1 MDTKSKKFKRT
12 LLLRDFV
19 ADEDDRFIFS
29 EGDHDII
36 FFSGY
41 TSKPK
46 RYIQV
51 WYREGTKRYLKDE
64 SIMDW
69 GILRYRYEIDRR
81 NKDFWNRINKFYE
94 DYFDGYN
101 DNRGV

>member
-1 MDTKSKKFKRT
+1 MDTRSNSSKRT

-19 ADEDDRFIFS
+19 ADEDDRHVFS
-29 EGDHDII
+29 QGDHDLV
-36 FFSGY
+36 FFEGFVAR
-41 TSKPK
+41 PK

-51 WYREGTKRYLKDE
+51 WYKEGTKRYLKDE

-69 GILRYRYEIDRR
+69 NILKYRWQIDER
-81 NKDFWNRINKFYE
+81 NRKFWDRINKFYE
-94 DYFDGYN
+94 DYFDGNN

>member
-1 MDTKSKKFKRT
+1 MDTKSEKSKRT

-19 ADEDDRFIFS
+19 ADEDGKFVFS
-29 EGDHDII
+29 EGDHEIV
-36 FFSGY
+36 FFEGFI
-41 TSKPK
+41 KVPK

-51 WYREGTKRYLKDE
+51 WYREGTKRYLRDE

-69 GILRYRYEIDRR
+69 EVLRYRPEIDERNRR
-81 NKDFWNRINKFYE
+81 FWDRINKFYE